1 MSGRTGA
8 VGLARSGSSLLQ
20 LQCYGSNPVMS
31 GLALD
36 ERAVLR
42 AYGPKISA
50 VKVGE
55 VEAVG

>member
-1 MSGRTGA
+1 
-8 VGLARSGSSLLQ
+8 
-20 LQCYGSNPVMS
+20 MS

-36 ERAVLR
+36 ERAVLG